1 MKNQRLTN
9 RLDLTEGPILKTLV
23 KLAVPV
29 TISMV
34 LFTVYL
40 LVDIYFVGR
49 LGPDAVAALSISSN
63 AFFIHLGFST
73 VLGTGGMALIA
84 QAFGRKEYHQAAQV
98 FKQSLLM
105 ALVIGS
111 VEAVTGL
118 LIAPHYI
125 KFFGGTGKSLEWGI
139 QYFQI
144 FSISFLFMI
153 FLYVIGNCYRGMGD
167 TRIPMIIM
175 LQANILNIVLDPIL
189 IFGWLG
195 LPALGVR
202 GAAIASLISQIYAL
216 GIYGYLIFFKEF
228 HINLT
233 GRWRFNPEIIKKILY
248 IGVPSGMN
256 HFLLAANLMITYRVI
271 SSYGTAALASIGI
284 GFRILQGIYIP
295 VIAVASAMAAI
306 VGQNFGA
313 RKFSRITGTLWM
325 AWLISTIFMIG
336 CTIICLLFP
345 KALISIF
352 SNSNEVIYYGVI
364 YLRIFAI
371 GYVMVGTIMVASSA
385 FQGLGKTYPSLV
397 GAVVDNA
404 LFAGLVFTLPVY
416 FSWEIQ
422 SIWWIKLATA
432 AAETVVVAVWLK
444 HELTKVR
451 SNFAGLSRGPNPD
464 L

>member
-1 MKNQRLTN
+1 MVYRS
-9 RLDLTEGPILKTLV
+9 TEGPILKTLV

-40 LVDIYFVGR
+40 LVDIYFVGK

-105 ALVIGS
+105 ALVIGT

-118 LIAPHYI
+118 LIAPYYI

-167 TRIPMIIM
+167 TRTPMIIM
-175 LQANILNIVLDPIL
+175 LQANMLNIVLDPIL
-189 IFGWLG
+189 IFGWRG
-195 LPALGVR
+195 LPPLGVR

-228 HINLT
+228 HINLQ
-233 GRWRFNPEIIKKILY
+233 GRWRFNFEIIKKILY

-295 VIAVASAMAAI
+295 VIALASAMAAI

-313 RKFSRITGTLWM
+313 RQFARITGTLGR

-336 CTIICLLFP
+336 CTTICLLCP
-345 KALISIF
+345 QALIRIF
-352 SNSNEVIYYGVI
+352 SNHSEVIAFGVI

-371 GYVMVGTIMVASSA
+371 GFVMVGTIMVASSA

-416 FSWEIQ
+416 FSWGIQ
-422 SIWWIKLATA
+422 SVWWIKLATA
-432 AAETVVVAVWLK
+432 AAETGVVAFWLK
-444 HELTKVR
+444 HELTNVR
-451 SNFAGLSRGPNPD
+451 SNFAIDRQSAEL
-464 L
+464 